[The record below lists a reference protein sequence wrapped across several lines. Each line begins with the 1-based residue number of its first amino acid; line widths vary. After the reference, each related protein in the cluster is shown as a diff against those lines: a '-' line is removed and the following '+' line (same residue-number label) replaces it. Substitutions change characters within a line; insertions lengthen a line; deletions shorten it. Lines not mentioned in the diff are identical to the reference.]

1 MALAPLPTATY
12 ADRNAHIRY
21 ADRYAK
27 VGDRLRVE
35 LLDGTTRD
43 AVVTAVT
50 AGTFVTT
57 VLIDIAASEDGDHP
71 AFTTELSSDWFNNLT
86 NANIGKVELY
96 R

>member
-1 MALAPLPTATY
+1 MTLAPLPAATY
-12 ADRNAHIRY
+12 ADREAHIRY

-27 VGDRLRVE
+27 VGDRLRVD
-35 LLDGTTRD
+35 LIDNTTRD
-43 AVVTAVT
+43 AVVTEVT

-57 VLIDIAASEDGDHP
+57 VLVDIAASESTGLP

-86 NANIGKVELY
+86 NANVGKVELY